1 MLRVLL
7 LTLALA
13 PLSGN
18 AAALRVFVSV
28 PPQQTFVEKIGGDHV
43 EVAAMVRPGFNPAT
57 YEPSPRQIS
66 ALADTSLYVRIGVP
80 FEKVWME
87 RIRSANPEMRMLD
100 ARDGIDLRA
109 HPGEPDHDPHVWTSP
124 PLVRVMAAN
133 IRDALIELDPANHQD
148 YARNH
153 DAFAAELD
161 ELDREIRALLQGVTH
176 RTFMVFHPAWG
187 YFADAYGLTEIAIEH
202 EGKEPG
208 ARTLTA
214 LIERARR
221 ENIKVVFAQP
231 QFDQKLAAEVA
242 RAIGGRVVLIDPLSP
257 DYVDSLRGAAREMAG
272 ALRP

>member
-7 LTLALA
+7 LTLALT

-18 AAALRVFVSV
+18 AAPLRVFVSV
-28 PPQQTFVEKIGGDHV
+28 PPQQTFVEKVGGDHV
-43 EVAAMVRPGFNPAT
+43 AVTAMVRPGFNPAT

-66 ALADTSLYVRIGVP
+66 ALADTSLYVRTGVP

-87 RIRSANPEMRMLD
+87 RIRSANPEMRVLD

-124 PLVRVMAAN
+124 PLVRLMATN
-133 IRDALIELDPANHQD
+133 IRDALVELDPANRQD

-161 ELDREIRALLQGVTH
+161 ELDREIRALLRGVTH

-187 YFADAYGLTEIAIEH
+187 YFADTYGLTEIAIEH

-208 ARTLTA
+208 ARTLAA

-221 ENIKVVFAQP
+221 ENIQVVFAQP

-257 DYVDSLRGAAREMAG
+257 DYADSLRRAAREMAG